1 MKMAIIKHIAIHQSP
16 LKLIRYILNGDKTDE
31 MRFATGLQV
40 TPNVAAAY
48 MEMSAN
54 FENFSGER
62 FYKKSLN
69 RKNLDDNK
77 TLQKEKIRLHHYIQ
91 SFKPNE
97 VTPEEAHRIG
107 VEWAK
112 KVFGE
117 NHQVLVTTHTN
128 CRHIHNHF
136 AVAAY
141 DLDGKAWYDNKETLE
156 RCRDISDKI
165 CKAHGLSVIEKPQ
178 YRANHK
184 YADWLARQRNVSW
197 KTRLCDDIDK
207 LVLREDVKSVKDL
220 AERLREEGY
229 AVTLKKY
236 LSIKAARNRKAVRSL
251 RLGDGYGIE
260 ELQYRIENK
269 DREISLSAVAKYQGI
284 QREYAM
290 CLRELQI
297 TFYRKEENSHNVTY
311 GELRRNAELLTYLCN
326 NNIHSNEDF
335 RNTVNAAAEKSD
347 KMKKS
352 RDGLLAEIE
361 QEEKIQ
367 KDGARFVELNKI
379 RMPTADQFDE
389 LAGLSYLSKYG
400 LRSAEDI
407 TAHGKI
413 LEKLKSELSDA
424 EKSLEA
430 AEADKRQAAENYKT
444 YLRQMQSDYDYVLEK
459 LKREQEEIRIA
470 EQEQQREQEQAVQTN
485 QKYYR

>member
-1 MKMAIIKHIAIHQSP
+1 MAVIKHIAIHQSP

-69 RKNLDDNK
+69 RKNLDDK
-77 TLQKEKIRLHHYIQ
+77 ETLPKEKVRLHHYIQ

-141 DLDGKAWYDNKETLE
+141 DLDGKAWYDNKETLK
-156 RCRDISDKI
+156 RCRDVSDKI

-184 YADWLARQRNVSW
+184 YADWLARQKNVSW
-197 KTRLCDDIDK
+197 KTQLCDDIDK
-207 LVLREDVKSVKDL
+207 LVLREDVKTVEDL
-220 AERLREEGY
+220 AERLREKGY
-229 AVTLKKY
+229 TVTLKKY

-260 ELQYRIENK
+260 ELRYRIENK
-269 DREISLSAVAKYQGI
+269 DREISLSAVARYQGI

-311 GELRRNAELLTYLCN
+311 GQLRRNAELLTYLCD
-326 NNIHSNEDF
+326 NNIHSDEDF

-347 KMKKS
+347 RLKKI

-361 QEEKIQ
+361 LEEKIL

-379 RMPTADQFDE
+379 KMPTADQLDE
-389 LAGLSYLSKYG
+389 LAELSFLTKFN

-407 TAHGKI
+407 AAHGKT
-413 LEKLKSELSDA
+413 LEKLKSELSDT
-424 EKSLEA
+424 EKNLEA
-430 AEADKRQAAENYKT
+430 AESEKRQAAENYKT

>member
-1 MKMAIIKHIAIHQSP
+1 MAVIKHIAIHGSP

-40 TPNVAAAY
+40 TPNVTAAY

-62 FYKKSLN
+62 FYKKTLN
-69 RKNLDDNK
+69 RKNLDEDK

-91 SFKPNE
+91 SFKPGE

-117 NHQVLVTTHTN
+117 NHQVLVTTHID
-128 CRHIHNHF
+128 RSHIHNHF

-141 DLDGKAWYDNKETLE
+141 DLDGKAWYDNKETLK

-165 CKAHGLSVIEKPQ
+165 CRAHGLSVIEKPK
-178 YRANHK
+178 YHANQK

-207 LVLREDVKSVKDL
+207 LVLREDVKTVEDL
-220 AERLREEGY
+220 AERLREKGY
-229 AVTLKKY
+229 TVTLKKY
-236 LSIKAARNRKAVRSL
+236 LSIKAAKNRKAVRSL

-269 DREISLSAVAKYQGI
+269 DREISLSAVARYQGI

-297 TFYRKEENSHNVTY
+297 TVYRKNENFHNVTY
-311 GELRRNAELLTYLCN
+311 GQLRRNAELLTYLCN
-326 NNIHSNEDF
+326 NNIHSEADF
-335 RNTVNAAAEKSD
+335 QNIVNAAAEKSD
-347 KMKKS
+347 KIKKS
-352 RDGLLAEIE
+352 REKLLREISE
-361 QEEKIQ
+361 KEKIL

-379 RMPTADQFDE
+379 RIPTADQLDE
-389 LAGLSYLSKYG
+389 LAELSFLAKFK

-407 TAHGKI
+407 AAHGQE
-413 LEKLKSELSDA
+413 LEKLRSELSDT
-424 EKSLEA
+424 EKNLEA
-430 AEADKRQAAENYKT
+430 AESEKRQAAENYKT
-444 YLRQMQSDYDYVLEK
+444 YLRQMQSDYDRILEK
-459 LKREQEEIRIA
+459 LKREQEEIKIA
-470 EQEQQREQEQAVQTN
+470 EQEQSREQETRTN
-485 QKYYR
+485 QNYYR

>member
-1 MKMAIIKHIAIHQSP
+1 MAVIKHIAIHQSP

-40 TPNVAAAY
+40 TPNVTAAN
-48 MEMSAN
+48 MELSAN

-69 RKNLDDNK
+69 RKNLNDNE
-77 TLQKEKIRLHHYIQ
+77 TLKKEKIRLHHYIQ
-91 SFKPNE
+91 SFKPGE

-117 NHQVLVTTHTN
+117 NHQVLVTTHIDKS
-128 CRHIHNHF
+128 HIHNHF

-141 DLDGKAWYDNKETLE
+141 DLDGKAWYDNKETLK

-184 YADWLARQRNVSW
+184 YADWLARQKNVSW
-197 KTRLCDDIDK
+197 KTKLCDDIDK
-207 LVLREDVKSVKDL
+207 IVLREDVKTVEDL
-220 AERLREEGY
+220 TERLREKGY

-236 LSIKAARNRKAVRSL
+236 LSIKAAKNRKAVRSL

-297 TFYRKEENSHNVTY
+297 TVYRKNENSHNVTY
-311 GELRRNAELLTYLCN
+311 GQLRRNAELLTYLCD
-326 NNIHSNEDF
+326 NNIHSEADF
-335 RNTVNAAAEKSD
+335 QNIVNTAAEKSD
-347 KMKKS
+347 KIKKS
-352 RDGLLAEIE
+352 REKLLQEISE
-361 QEEKIQ
+361 KEKIL

-379 RMPTADQFDE
+379 RLPTADQLEE
-389 LAGLSYLSKYG
+389 LAELSFLSKYK

-407 TAHGKI
+407 AAHGQE
-413 LEKLKSELSDA
+413 LEKLRSELSDTEKNLEVA
-424 EKSLEA
+424 ESE
-430 AEADKRQAAENYKT
+430 KRQAAENYKT
-444 YLRQMQSDYDYVLEK
+444 YLRQMQSDYDRILEK

-470 EQEQQREQEQAVQTN
+470 EQEQQREQERPAKTGQEH
-485 QKYYR
+485 YR